1 MPIDSAPATW
11 LGSWS
16 ENGTT
21 ISLPIASL
29 PETDATECDGTTGD
43 FRKVM
48 LALMEEVYQH
58 YNGLAT
64 ADKPTKMVV
73 SRSTSVNDTT
83 GVITRTY
90 AVAFYTEAAVGG
102 IEVVDEA

>member
-1 MPIDSAPATW
+1 VAFDKTPTTW
-11 LGSWS
+11 LANWS
-16 ENGTT
+16 ENGTN
-21 ISLPIASL
+21 ISLPSASL

-48 LALMEEVYQH
+48 LAFMEAVYQH

-64 ADKPTKMVV
+64 ADRPAKMTIT
-73 SRSTSVNDTT
+73 RSTSVNDTT

-90 AVAFYTEAAVGG
+90 AAAFLTEAAVGG
-102 IEVVDEA
+102 IEVVAEA